1 MNDPTFFFSFQE
13 SGDTHTPSSSGKK
26 IKKSKNKNVATGVP
40 TYVESTPKKQFL
52 NVRRLSDDELSE
64 ADSMTRF
71 DKFFLRFS
79 LIYLV
84 DVFLVLDFG
93 YLEQLTFMI
102 KISNMLLFS
111 MDQLDDDQ
119 IEQLMLESDGFD
131 ILEDSNSAP
140 KS

>member
-1 MNDPTFFFSFQE
+1 M
-13 SGDTHTPSSSGKK
+13 
-26 IKKSKNKNVATGVP
+26 P

-52 NVRRLSDDELSE
+52 NVRRLSEDELSE

-79 LIYLV
+79 LIYQV

>member
-1 MNDPTFFFSFQE
+1 M
-13 SGDTHTPSSSGKK
+13 
-26 IKKSKNKNVATGVP
+26 P

-71 DKFFLRFS
+71 DKFFFRFS
-79 LIYLV
+79 LVYL
-84 DVFLVLDFG
+84 DLFIFLVPK
-93 YLEQLTFMI
+93 YLTLSKLIDIHNFN
-102 KISNMLLFS
+102 ISNMLHFS

-140 KS
+140 KP

>member
-1 MNDPTFFFSFQE
+1 MFQE

-79 LIYLV
+79 FIYL
-84 DVFLVLDFG
+84 DLFVFLVPK
-93 YLEQLTFMI
+93 YLTL
-102 KISNMLLFS
+102 SN
-111 MDQLDDDQ
+111 
-119 IEQLMLESDGFD
+119 
-131 ILEDSNSAP
+131 
-140 KS
+140 